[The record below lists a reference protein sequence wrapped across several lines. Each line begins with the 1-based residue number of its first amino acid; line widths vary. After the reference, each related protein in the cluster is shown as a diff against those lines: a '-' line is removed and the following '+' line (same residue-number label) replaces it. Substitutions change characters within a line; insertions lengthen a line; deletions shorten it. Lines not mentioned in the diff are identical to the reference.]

1 MSHHPM
7 IVFLHKYFSY
17 HHINLLRFIHTAIPT
32 GYHPAM
38 HTDKIKIDSR
48 RKWEEKNHGR

>member
-1 MSHHPM
+1 M

-38 HTDKIKIDSR
+38 LTDKIKIDSR